1 MSAGAARLWT
11 TRGKQRKRD
20 NKTRHCTPPTE
31 HDFAHE
37 QHTHQAP
44 ELYPAVST
52 WHISGMMEKL
62 PRVQAC
68 ELMLADLV
76 RRYFSNGLGSYS
88 LRKHHQ
94 HAVVSCRKTIR
105 VRRGHTNPAP
115 SIQLKPLML
124 QGILGRDS
132 QTRVLSF
139 QSRKVRAKD
148 PRAHKHVAASHNFVK
163 AKHPSAVW
171 QS

>member
-1 MSAGAARLWT
+1 MDHPRKTEKARQQDETL
-11 TRGKQRKRD
+11 
-20 NKTRHCTPPTE
+20 HPPTE

-132 QTRVLSF
+132 QTW
-139 QSRKVRAKD
+139 VRSSNPAQCV
-148 PRAHKHVAASHNFVK
+148 PRIQEHTNMLQPVTAL
-163 AKHPSAVW
+163 
-171 QS
+171 